1 MRKPRATSVVGSRP
15 RITAELTRRIAVR
28 AKKHNTTP
36 NKIINEMLISSFEK
50 NAEFEELENTV
61 LNTLGRMERRLS
73 RIERR
78 ADISAAAFEK
88 FINLYLPRMADLPE
102 DGTAERAEHFAKA
115 DRLYKAFK
123 YQVQKAVDV
132 VVKDRSKN
140 E

>member
-1 MRKPRATSVVGSRP
+1 
-15 RITAELTRRIAVR
+15 
-28 AKKHNTTP
+28 
-36 NKIINEMLISSFEK
+36 MLISSFEK
-50 NAEFEELENTV
+50 NADFEELENTV

-102 DGTAERAEHFAKA
+102 DGNAERAEHFAKT